1 MIFNSFNYFFY
12 CNNNVTYNT
21 ILTYTSNITYN
32 SKIAYKTL
40 TLLVILTFLT
50 VLTKLISLEII
61 MYIVTILAEELIC
74 TCPKSNLAL
83 QKELFDIQAQHFLIY
98 YLVARK
104 RQRHF
109 LLLKS

>member
-1 MIFNSFNYFFY
+1 
-12 CNNNVTYNT
+12 
-21 ILTYTSNITYN
+21 
-32 SKIAYKTL
+32 
-40 TLLVILTFLT
+40 
-50 VLTKLISLEII
+50 

-83 QKELFDIQAQHFLIY
+83 QKELFDIPAQHFLIY
-98 YLVARK
+98 SLVACK